1 MKQKQ
6 RMYTVVAD
14 GKTLRCIDAE
24 SGVPVNTY
32 TVNGDIV
39 SGPIVTGDRATVVV
53 RKGGINQGL
62 VFKIPTLYVVSTFKG

>member
-1 MKQKQ
+1 
-6 RMYTVVAD
+6 MYTVVAD

-39 SGPIVTGDRATVVV
+39 SGPIVTGDRATVVI

>member
-1 MKQKQ
+1 
-6 RMYTVVAD
+6 MYTVVAD

>member
-1 MKQKQ
+1 
-6 RMYTVVAD
+6 MYTVVAD

-32 TVNGDIV
+32 TVNGDIT

>member
-32 TVNGDIV
+32 TVNGDVV

>member
-32 TVNGDIV
+32 TVNGDVI

>member
-39 SGPIVTGDRATVVV
+39 SGPIVTGDRATVVI

>member
-14 GKTLRCIDAE
+14 GKVLKCIDAE
-24 SGVPVNTY
+24 SGVPVNKH
-32 TVNGDIV
+32 TVDGDVV
-39 SGPIVTGDRATVVV
+39 SGPIVTGDRATVVI

-62 VFKIPTLYVVSTFKG
+62 VFKIPALYVVSTFRG

>member
-1 MKQKQ
+1 
-6 RMYTVVAD
+6 MYTVVAD

-32 TVNGDIV
+32 TVNGDVV

>member
-6 RMYTVVAD
+6 RMYTVTVD
-14 GKTLRCIDAE
+14 GRNLKCIDVE
-24 SGVPVNTY
+24 SGAPVNTY
-32 TVNGDIV
+32 TVNGDVV

-62 VFKIPTLYVVSTFKG
+62 VFKIPTLYVVSTFRG

>member
-39 SGPIVTGDRATVVV
+39 SGPIVTGDMATVVI

>member
-1 MKQKQ
+1 
-6 RMYTVVAD
+6 MYTVVAD

-32 TVNGDIV
+32 TVNGDVI